1 MVIGN
6 TPTYFSSPPP
16 TLKNSPQINVFNVL
30 SLTLYQLSS
39 ELISSSRVDIYSS
52 ERRLFSSSST
62 CNLKDLKQKE
72 TMHTK
77 GDNSKCLP
85 NDPVQTD
92 KSYSTVS
99 KNLFIFS
106 RKCIDSETKLWN
118 LVPNLSFFFHRHKV
132 LCLSVLQTI

>member
-1 MVIGN
+1 MVIPPL
-6 TPTYFSSPPP
+6 TSAPPP
-16 TLKNSPQINVFNVL
+16 PLKIPPKSMFL
-30 SLTLYQLSS
+30 MSSCSLTLYQLSS

-77 GDNSKCLP
+77 GDNSKFLP

-118 LVPNLSFFFHRHKV
+118 LVPNLSFFFIDIKSCV
-132 LCLSVLQTI
+132 WVYYKLYS